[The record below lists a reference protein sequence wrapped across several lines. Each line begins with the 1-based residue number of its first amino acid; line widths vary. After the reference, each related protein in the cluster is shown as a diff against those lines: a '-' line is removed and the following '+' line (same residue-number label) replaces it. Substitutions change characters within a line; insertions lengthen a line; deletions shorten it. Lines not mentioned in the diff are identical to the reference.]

1 MAGVEVS
8 KAELANIYGVSLPTI
23 SQWVNKGCPWITKG
37 SPGKQWRFNTA
48 DVTTW
53 REEHV
58 AQQIQGDTSQLDI
71 DEARRRKLAAEAA
84 MMELDLA
91 KRRGEVIEIEQVAA
105 IMGDDYANVRAK
117 LLSLPTK
124 LAPMLVGIEDTLE
137 CKALI
142 ERGVTEALEELTA
155 DAIYSGEI
163 SDSEDQGPEEGEPQA
178 AA

>member
-105 IMGDDYANVRAK
+105 IEWDDDYDKR
-117 LLSLPTK
+117 P
-124 LAPMLVGIEDTLE
+124 
-137 CKALI
+137 
-142 ERGVTEALEELTA
+142 R
-155 DAIYSGEI
+155 
-163 SDSEDQGPEEGEPQA
+163 QA
-178 AA
+178 AFPADQAGAHAGWHRGHIGVQGAD